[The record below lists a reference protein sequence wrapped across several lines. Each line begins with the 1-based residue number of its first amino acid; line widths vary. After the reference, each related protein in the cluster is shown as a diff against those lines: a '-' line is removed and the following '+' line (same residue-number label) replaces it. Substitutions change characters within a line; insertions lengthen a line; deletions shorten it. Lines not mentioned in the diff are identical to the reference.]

1 MSRTL
6 PRRFLKCSRSQLPR
20 PTAAGACRDSL
31 ADVDVLR
38 GCLPVAGKYLAPS
51 VEPAGLFVSQA
62 YGAAMALLHDIN
74 LVTAAA
80 MAVGFVIVASLM
92 LLAIEQ

>member
-1 MSRTL
+1 
-6 PRRFLKCSRSQLPR
+6 
-20 PTAAGACRDSL
+20 
-31 ADVDVLR
+31 
-38 GCLPVAGKYLAPS
+38 VAGKYLAPS